1 MIFFINKKLFFGQ
14 YIKVIRNLFWEV
26 LVMKAGD
33 QRIECTVKSCK
44 YNKEAQSLC
53 DLSAIKVDPCNNGS
67 TGSPKDETLCA
78 SYDCKS

>member
-1 MIFFINKKLFFGQ
+1 
-14 YIKVIRNLFWEV
+14 
-26 LVMKAGD
+26 MKAGD